1 MAPFEPSHYL
11 SQPGGPGLPA
21 IDFRHTCLVL
31 PCLVLPCMLGTA
43 NASVPPS
50 FPKPSG
56 SRESGPRS
64 GQYVASPRCT
74 KGTVTLGKLVRRITM
89 VQPRKKAA
97 AHRHRHRVEIQVTLV
112 GAGEKKKSNG
122 RMLGGSGGKHNVLPV
137 SVCSDLQGGGIVGL
151 ALAPAPVSACV
162 AILFQNWM
170 PMEHAGES
178 GGSSPSQRRQ
188 QPPDLRPPHV
198 LEGEGGGGRWPIST
212 CPGQAGR
219 PRRFGWLGQAPV
231 RTRRASCHGNVSGGW
246 APSAIGVQ
254 AAPVVK
260 RVATGWGSRGR

>member
-1 MAPFEPSHYL
+1 MHAWY
-11 SQPGGPGLPA
+11 SQCFGSAVIPEAIRQSGIRPAQRPVRGVTSVHKGDGHAGKVSSKKCNGPTTQNGGSSSSSSSSG
-21 IDFRHTCLVL
+21 DSGD
-31 PCLVLPCMLGTA
+31 LG
-43 NASVPPS
+43 
-50 FPKPSG
+50 G
-56 SRESGPRS
+56 G
-64 GQYVASPRCT
+64 G
-74 KGTVTLGKLVRRITM
+74 
-89 VQPRKKAA
+89 
-97 AHRHRHRVEIQVTLV
+97 
-112 GAGEKKKSNG
+112 KKKRSNG

-178 GGSSPSQRRQ
+178 GGSLPSQRRQ